1 MPMGQ
6 GAKSEPGQTTGRTV
20 QAKHQPI
27 HVGAALDAPPP
38 EVGAFVCHSSR
49 F

>member
-20 QAKHQPI
+20 QAKQQPV
-27 HVGAALDAPPP
+27 HPGAGLDAPPP
-38 EVGAFVCHSSR
+38 GVGAFMCRSCR